1 MAVQNRLA
9 KVEQPQERGLT
20 EFEVSGQMVKLS
32 PNMVRSYLV
41 NGNGQVTDQEV
52 MMFISLCKFQRLNP
66 FLREAY
72 LIKFNNN
79 PATIVTG
86 KEAFMKRAMRNP
98 AYAGFEAGV
107 VVMLPDGL
115 MDNRVGSIV
124 LEGEQLVG
132 GWAKVHVKGWEVPM
146 MVTVSFDEYVGRKSN
161 GEVNQQW
168 STKPASMI
176 RKVAVVQAL
185 REAFP
190 EDLGGMYTAEERA
203 VEDLPEDI
211 ITTPETMEA
220 EAELIEQPAPVEE
233 PKPAPKSA
241 ISTEVSKKDDA
252 RAALF
257 GK

>member
-9 KVEQPQERGLT
+9 KPAEQAQERGLT
-20 EFEVSGQMVKLS
+20 EYEVGGQMVKIS
-32 PNMVRSYLV
+32 PNLVRSYLV
-41 NGNGQVTDQEV
+41 SGNGQVTDQEV

-72 LIKFNNN
+72 LIKFRDN

-98 AYAGFEAGV
+98 AYAGIEAGV

-124 LEGEQLVG
+124 LKGETLVG
-132 GWAKVHVKGWEVPM
+132 GWAKVHVKGWAVPM

-211 ITTPETMEA
+211 ITAPEVVDA
-220 EAELIEQPAPVEE
+220 DAVPVEQAAPVEE
-233 PKPAPKSA
+233 AKPVETAN
-241 ISTEVSKKDDA
+241 KDDA